1 MKKKDLASTK
11 EDKLELQETTISSEH
26 VFDGTLLQVYVDDVK
41 LPDGS
46 HSTRDWIKHPGASA
60 VVPVFQDGS
69 IMLLKQYRYPPR
81 KLFLEVPAGK
91 IDAGETPKTTALREL
106 EEESGLSCKNMEKV
120 GSLFPAI
127 GYADEEIFVYVGWGL
142 SQSDKQT
149 DDDEFLINHKL
160 HFSDALKMIESG
172 EIKDGKT
179 ICALTQTYF
188 WWKKHKPFPINFEN
202 AS

>member
-1 MKKKDLASTK
+1 MKKKDFTSI
-11 EDKLELQETTISSEH
+11 EDDKIELQETTISSKH

-41 LPDGS
+41 LPDGT

-69 IMLLKQYRYPPR
+69 IMLLKQYRYPAR

-91 IDAGETPKTTALREL
+91 IDAGETPETTALREL
-106 EEESGLSCKNMEKV
+106 EEESGLTCKNLEQV

-127 GYADEEIFVYVGWGL
+127 GYADEEIFVYVGWNL
-142 SQSDKQT
+142 DQSGKKT
-149 DDDEFLINHKL
+149 DEDEFLINCKL
-160 HFSDALKMIESG
+160 HFSEALNMIESG

-179 ICALTQTYF
+179 ISALTQTYF
-188 WWKKHKPFPINFEN
+188 WWKRHEPFPIKF
-202 AS
+202 